1 MKRRDLLRIAGGGI
15 MSGWTFAAP
24 FDETANASEAKTLYV
39 GDFFESDNPEVLAM
53 TERVFDKHR
62 LKVRRSSRE

>member
-24 FDETANASEAKTLYV
+24 FDETANASEAKTP
-39 GDFFESDNPEVLAM
+39 N
-53 TERVFDKHR
+53 
-62 LKVRRSSRE
+62 VRDLFLCWR